1 MTQAIQLAEPEGPP
15 GARAQLLATA
25 SDIMRE
31 GDIVDISLS
40 ELSLR
45 SGLNSALVKYYFGN
59 KAGLLKALLD
69 RDMEGIVASVDALM
83 AKDWDPAARLKHHIG
98 AMVDTYFKTPYLN
111 RLLMRLVRES
121 DPDEAHRIADS
132 YLTPL
137 SRAYDR
143 LIEDGVKQGV
153 FRKVDPQLF
162 YFTATGAADRF
173 FSSRLVLRHCY
184 DTDTLTEEL
193 RDRYRE
199 HCIDFIMAGI
209 LAHK

>member
-1 MTQAIQLAEPEGPP
+1 MSQSAKPIDSEVPA
-15 GARAQLLATA
+15 GARDLLLQTA

-59 KAGLLKALLD
+59 KAGLLRALLD
-69 RDMEGIVASVDALM
+69 HDMAGIISAVDALM
-83 AKDWDPAARLKHHIG
+83 AKDMAPEVRLRRHIG
-98 AMVDTYFKTPYLN
+98 AVVDTYYKTPYLN

-121 DPDEAHRIADS
+121 DDEEAHRIADS

-137 SRAYDR
+137 SRAYDK
-143 LIEDGVKQGV
+143 LIKDGVRSGV
-153 FRKVDPQLF
+153 FRPVDPQLF
-162 YFTATGAADRF
+162 YFTTTGACDRF
-173 FSSRLVLRHCY
+173 FSSRLVLKHCY
-184 DTDTLTEEL
+184 DTEALTEEL

-199 HCIDFIMAGI
+199 HCIDSIMAGI
-209 LAHK
+209 LAHT